1 MINQFAFELAYT
13 LHSRRLQQAATRRLQ
28 REATASRPQRSLVGG
43 MASFFNNVFNY
54 IFKQTER
61 KQL

>member
-28 REATASRPQRSLVGG
+28 REAMAGRPKRSLVGG
-43 MASFFNNVFNY
+43 MASFFNHVFNY
-54 IFKQTER
+54 IFK
-61 KQL
+61 